1 MCRPGVPNIRWL
13 PHLSSAVHVLMLSAL
28 APSAQD
34 GSVSVWRRQAGA
46 LSYAMLGLHRLV
58 PPPSRASNNASLT
71 LLACAAGAW
80 VKGGAVCPG
89 STVVGPAVLKV
100 GAEAAA
106 AAASAAAAKDN
117 AAPGAATMEVGMLG
131 MGCDVSRGH
140 VRTFALCLM
149 SDGQDDLA
157 PCRH

>member
-1 MCRPGVPNIRWL
+1 
-13 PHLSSAVHVLMLSAL
+13 MLSPL
-28 APSAQD
+28 APCAQD

-89 STVVGPAVLKV
+89 STVVGPAVVAV

-106 AAASAAAAKDN
+106 AAASAAAAKEN
-117 AAPGAATMEVGMLG
+117 ASPGAATMQVGMLG
-131 MGCDVSRGH
+131 IGCDVSRGD
-140 VRTFALCLM
+140 VRTF
-149 SDGQDDLA
+149 GQSVRSNGQRRSGT
-157 PCRH
+157 PCWQKLFF